1 MEWDKDDDD
10 AMMFV
15 AAAANIRAA
24 IFNIEQKTQW
34 KIKEMAGNIIPA
46 IATSNAI
53 IAGLIVLQAVRVLR
67 AQLDKCKDVSLRKE
81 SVSNKLICP
90 NVPEERNGNCVVC
103 MEKPTVTLR
112 CNTKKVGFSK
122 L

>member
-34 KIKEMAGNIIPA
+34 KVKEMAGNIIPA

-103 MEKPTVTLR
+103 MDKPTVTLR
-112 CNTKKVGFSK
+112 CNTKKVGFCK
-122 L
+122 V

>member
-34 KIKEMAGNIIPA
+34 KVKEMAGNIIPA

-103 MEKPTVTLR
+103 MDKPTVTLR

>member
-15 AAAANIRAA
+15 AAAANIRCA
-24 IFNIEQKTQW
+24 IFNIEQKTEW

-67 AQLDKCKDVSLRKE
+67 RQLEKCKDVSLRKE

-90 NVPEERNGNCVVC
+90 NAPDERNANCVVC
-103 MEKPTVTLR
+103 MDKPTVTIR
-112 CNTKKVGFSK
+112 CNTKKVDI

>member
-34 KIKEMAGNIIPA
+34 KVKEMAGNIIPA